1 MEAQHS
7 VRTETIP
14 AHRAASFLSQSPSV
28 QRMEPRSRQPS
39 PHEASAALL
48 CLCCSVCAAHLLI
61 TKSDGTCNMRML
73 ERSYNC
79 ESSGTF
85 QVLICFSVR
94 LSHWRTA
101 GTCRHRRL

>member
-1 MEAQHS
+1 M
-7 VRTETIP
+7 RTESIP

-39 PHEASAALL
+39 PHEVSAALL
-48 CLCCSVCAAHLLI
+48 CLGSLDLLI
-61 TKSDGTCNMRML
+61 TKFDGTCNVRML

-79 ESSGTF
+79 DSSGTF

-94 LSHWRTA
+94 LSHRRTA

>member
-28 QRMEPRSRQPS
+28 QRMEPRSCQPS

-48 CLCCSVCAAHLLI
+48 CHGSLDMLI
-61 TKSDGTCNMRML
+61 AESHGTCNVRML
-73 ERSYNC
+73 ERSYNY

-101 GTCRHRRL
+101 GTCRHCRL